1 MAFAATAVETHL
13 PSAPPDLWLVDALGM
28 DRVRDLDKSD
38 ARRVTRVL
46 LARLRDAE
54 EGTREY
60 GRIRAALVDANL
72 ALVHHA
78 ARRYKRRRDLYED
91 VVQTG
96 VVGLIKAIDR
106 YDPERGDE
114 FASFALPTITGE
126 IKRFFRDTGW
136 GVHVP
141 RGQQERFLAVTRA
154 QEELRQELGRDGS
167 EQEIA
172 AHLDTTV
179 EDVRLGR
186 EAEHAYSVDSLDAV
200 RNRPEGDPG
209 QASTERLGA
218 EEPEFDLVDFK
229 VSVAPLIADLDER
242 DRTILRLRFWGD
254 KTQREIGRELGISQ
268 MHVSRLLKRVLDQ
281 LRTPLE
287 SEHGRAV
294 RV

>member
-1 MAFAATAVETHL
+1 MHWGWTGYATWTSRTRAGSPGYCWHGCAT
-13 PSAPPDLWLVDALGM
+13 
-28 DRVRDLDKSD
+28 
-38 ARRVTRVL
+38 RRGH
-46 LARLRDAE
+46 A
-54 EGTREY
+54 
-60 GRIRAALVDANL
+60 RIRPYLEPRWSTPTSRWCTTPHGAT
-72 ALVHHA
+72 
-78 ARRYKRRRDLYED
+78 RRRRDLYED

-96 VVGLIKAIDR
+96 IVGLIKAIDR

-154 QEELRQELGRDGS
+154 QEELRQELGRDGT

-229 VSVAPLIADLDER
+229 VSCRPACIADLDER

-281 LRTPLE
+281 LRTLLE